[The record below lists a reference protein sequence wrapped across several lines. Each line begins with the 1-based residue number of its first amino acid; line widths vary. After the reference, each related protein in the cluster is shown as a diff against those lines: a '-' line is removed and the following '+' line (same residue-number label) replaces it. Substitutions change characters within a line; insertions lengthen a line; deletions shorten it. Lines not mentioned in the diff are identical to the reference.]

1 MLEVLIPIFT
11 EVFKNPNLSIS
22 RETVASDIHG
32 WDSLG
37 HLRLMMAIEK
47 RFKTRF
53 SASEISSLK
62 NVGDICLLLDSKNL
76 SA

>member
-1 MLEVLIPIFT
+1 MLEVLKPIFI
-11 EVFKNPNLSIS
+11 EVFKNSTVELTE
-22 RETVASDIHG
+22 ETVASDIHG

-47 RFKTRF
+47 KFKVRF

-62 NVGDICLLLDSKNL
+62 NVGDICILLTSKKI